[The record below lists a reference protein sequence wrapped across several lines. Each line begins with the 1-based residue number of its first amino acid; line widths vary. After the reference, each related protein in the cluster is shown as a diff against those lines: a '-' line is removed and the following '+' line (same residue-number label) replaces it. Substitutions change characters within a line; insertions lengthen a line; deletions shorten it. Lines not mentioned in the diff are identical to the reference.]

1 MSGLKE
7 EFIIMSL
14 TCFAV
19 SDGKYEFTK
28 AALPTTIGHEKEINE
43 RTQTKKINASAFE
56 SLELKLQHSP

>member
-1 MSGLKE
+1 
-7 EFIIMSL
+7 MSL